1 MVKNSRYSIVNTYKQ
16 CPYKCKLQYVDE
28 LETIFNQDA
37 DNPLIVGNLLHYAI
51 DKGLDYAIDWY
62 YSQYNIM
69 TNLQINEV
77 MKVELL
83 YPKIINTVSE
93 LTDGAENVTHELKW
107 QYMNWEGT
115 ADLVIDDMVIDFKY
129 CSIGNVNKYLKSAQL
144 HLYMYFLN
152 KLGYEIKKLGFIFI
166 PKINIRQKK
175 TETIQVFRKRLTGYI
190 EKSEVRLEC
199 VEYDEQLVLD
209 YLTTDLISTEKTP
222 SKLCDWCE
230 YQSYCEKGVDYLN
243 LPKNERREIRKIDK
257 KVIWLYG
264 VPFSGKTTFVDKLP
278 DPLMLN
284 TDGNIKLVT
293 SPFIAIKDNV
303 KMNGRMKEVKL
314 AWEVFKETIEELEK
328 KENTFKTIIVD
339 LLEDT
344 YSHCRIYMYKKLNI
358 EHESD
363 NSFKAWDMVRG
374 EFLNT
379 LRRLMNLDYENI
391 VLISHEDRSK
401 DITKKSGDKITSISP
416 NMQDKAANVISGMV
430 DIVGRVIADGQ
441 ERYIE
446 FKPSEVV
453 FGGGRL
459 NFTKTKINLDVNEL
473 EELYKNSVVKKEEKK
488 ERVLSADRK

>member
-1 MVKNSRYSIVNTYKQ
+1 MVKNRRYSIINTYDQ
-16 CPYKCKLQYVDE
+16 CPYKYQLQYVDE

-37 DNPLIVGNLLHYAI
+37 QNPLTVGNLLHYAI
-51 DKGLDYAIDWY
+51 DKGLNYSIDWY
-62 YSQYNIM
+62 YSQYNI
-69 TNLQINEV
+69 TTDLQINEV

-83 YPKIINTVSE
+83 YPKIMNLLDELSE
-93 LTDGAENVTHELKW
+93 YAENVTHELKW
-107 QYMNWEGT
+107 QYDNWEGT
-115 ADLVIDDMVIDFKY
+115 VDLVIDDAIYDFKY
-129 CSIGNVNKYLKSAQL
+129 CSVGNVKKYLQSAQL

-152 KLGYEIKKLGFIFI
+152 KFGYEIKKLGFIFI

-175 TETIQVFRKRLTGYI
+175 AETIQTFRNRLKEHIEGLEVSLKYI
-190 EKSEVRLEC
+190 D
-199 VEYDEQLVLD
+199 YDERLVLD
-209 YLTTDLISTEKTP
+209 YLTKELNNREKTQ
-222 SKLCDWCE
+222 SRLCDWCE
-230 YQSYCEKGVDYLN
+230 YQLYCEKGVDYLI
-243 LPKNERREIRKIDK
+243 LPKNERRQINKINK

-293 SPFIAIKDNV
+293 SPYIAIKDNV
-303 KMNGRMKEVKL
+303 KMNGRLKETKL
-314 AWEVFKETIEELEK
+314 AWEVFKEVIEELEK
-328 KENTFKTIIVD
+328 KENDFKTIIVD

-344 YSHCRIYMYKKLNI
+344 YSHCRVYMYKKLGI

-401 DITKKSGDKITSISP
+401 DITKKTGDKITSISP
-416 NMQDKAANVISGMV
+416 NLQDKAANVISGMV

-459 NFTKTKINLDVNEL
+459 NFTKTKINLDVKEL
-473 EELYKNSVVKKEEKK
+473 EELYQNSVVKKEENKR
-488 ERVLSADRK
+488 ERVINGK